1 MKKLRLLPNYEHKT
15 DPIAPVR
22 VFAVRLLRSG
32 ILALFITGGALSI
45 GILGYHFTEHLG
57 WIDSFLNASMILG
70 GMGPVNAIHT
80 TPGKLFAGSYA
91 LFSGIVFLVAAGLLL
106 APVFHRFLHRFHLE
120 GGKK

>member
-1 MKKLRLLPNYEHKT
+1 MKKLHLLPKYEHKT
-15 DPIAPVR
+15 DPIAPLG
-22 VFAVRLLRSG
+22 VFAIRLLRSG
-32 ILALFITGGALSI
+32 ILALFVTGGALSI
-45 GILGYHFTEHLG
+45 GILGYHVTGHLG

-80 TPGKLFAGSYA
+80 TSGKLFAGCYA
-91 LFSGIVFLVAAGLLL
+91 LFSGIIFLVAAGLLL